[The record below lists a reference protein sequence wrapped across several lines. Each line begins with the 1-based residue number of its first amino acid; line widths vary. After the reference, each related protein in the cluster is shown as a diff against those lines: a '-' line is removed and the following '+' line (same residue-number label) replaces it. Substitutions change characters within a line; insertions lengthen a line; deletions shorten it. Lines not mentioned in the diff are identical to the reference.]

1 MHIKKIILTV
11 LCLSLC
17 LCVCSCTFINNAVQE
32 TKRVAEFTVD
42 FSETLEVIVSSGS
55 AEEIEAQASQLIHPS
70 SDLTVDTLI
79 DKFKNNEKL
88 QGIDFDNVTEDSIQV
103 ENIGVPELS
112 SYSEELG
119 GNIYS
124 LEVTVSVDG
133 TPITLDLTLLSNES
147 GMGFYDFEI
156 K

>member
-1 MHIKKIILTV
+1 MKH
-11 LCLSLC
+11 
-17 LCVCSCTFINNAVQE
+17 
-32 TKRVAEFTVD
+32 RR
-42 FSETLEVIVSSGS
+42 
-55 AEEIEAQASQLIHPS
+55 
-70 SDLTVDTLI
+70 LTVDTLI
-79 DKFKNNEKL
+79 DKVKNNEKL

-112 SYSEELG
+112 GYSEELG

>member
-17 LCVCSCTFINNAVQE
+17 LCVCSCTFINKAVQE

-55 AEEIEAQASQLIHPS
+55 AEDIEAQASQLIHPS

-79 DKFKNNEKL
+79 DKVKNNEKL

-119 GNIYS
+119 GNVYS
-124 LEVTVSVDG
+124 LEVTVSVNG
-133 TPITLDLTLLSNES
+133 TSITLDLTLLSNES